1 MLNINPISG
10 QRKKTDFRGLNTQFI
25 IYFLLFSYI
34 PLFFFSIVGYYLNK
48 DIIRKV
54 YENSL
59 LETNKSVAG
68 RVEDFISSK
77 KEIIRNLYDTDLGQ
91 DSILEPEHFG
101 LSLSQLKEF
110 DLIFFVHNNKS
121 YLVKGISSGLENEIR
136 DLDILN
142 NSVVFLESK
151 ELFILRM
158 NPGDDLVVYTGF
170 GPSQIQKILKSF
182 NKDSDHTITLKRS
195 GMIISAGAV
204 ESIKA
209 AEQKDSFLKKPKD
222 SFDEIFYDPPY
233 IHQESIIGDDWTVR
247 STKFASGFYKELR
260 KFLIEILIANILIG
274 ILMLASAL
282 FLARRIT
289 TPIRSLVSAVHKISK
304 GDLKRP
310 IHIESRDEIKILAD
324 EFELM
329 RQKLLESY
337 TNLEMKIEERTKA
350 LKEAQFQ
357 ISHQEKMA
365 SLGLMAAGIAH
376 EIGNPLTGI
385 SSMAQI
391 LRRKSTDPKFI
402 EYLETILKNT
412 ERISKI
418 VRELVDIAKPSSY
431 EAGIVNLNEIIR
443 NAAEFVKYDR
453 RSKNVNLELEL
464 DPQLPELHLVA
475 DQLLQVFI
483 NVLINAVDALT
494 EQNDKIIIRSFRNG
508 NDIKI
513 QFEDNGIGIPDE
525 HLKRIFE
532 PFFTTKEVGKGTG
545 LGLSVSYGIIKNFN
559 GSIGVKS
566 TPGKGSIFTIS
577 LPVNTRGFDDEG

>member
-1 MLNINPISG
+1 M
-10 QRKKTDFRGLNTQFI
+10 
-25 IYFLLFSYI
+25 
-34 PLFFFSIVGYYLNK
+34 
-48 DIIRKV
+48 
-54 YENSL
+54 
-59 LETNKSVAG
+59 
-68 RVEDFISSK
+68 
-77 KEIIRNLYDTDLGQ
+77 
-91 DSILEPEHFG
+91 
-101 LSLSQLKEF
+101 
-110 DLIFFVHNNKS
+110 HNNES
-121 YLVKGISSGLENEIR
+121 YLVKGISSGYANEIR
-136 DLDILN
+136 NLDYLN
-142 NSVVFLESK
+142 ESAVFLESR
-151 ELFILRM
+151 ELFIIRIS
-158 NPGDDLVVYTGF
+158 PGKDQVVYAGF
-170 GPSQIQKILKSF
+170 GSSQMQKILKSF
-182 NKDSDHTITLKRS
+182 NNESDHTIILRKS
-195 GMIISAGAV
+195 GLIISAGSV
-204 ESIKA
+204 DKITE
-209 AEQKDSFLKKPKD
+209 AEQKESVSKKPKD

-233 IHQESIIGDDWTVR
+233 IQQESRIGNDWTVR

-260 KFLIEILIANILIG
+260 KFLIEIIVANILIG

-282 FLARRIT
+282 FLARRVT

-310 IHIESRDEIKILAD
+310 IRIESKDEIKILAD

-337 TNLEMKIEERTKA
+337 TNLEIKIEERTKA

-391 LRRKSTDPKFI
+391 IKRKSTDPKLI
-402 EYLETILKNT
+402 EYLDTILKNT

-431 EAGIVNLNEIIR
+431 EAGIVNLNDIIH

-464 DPQLPELHLVA
+464 DPELPELHLVA

-494 EQNDKIIIRSFRNG
+494 EQNDKIIIRSFLNG
-508 NDIKI
+508 NDVKV
-513 QFEDNGIGIPDE
+513 QFEDNGVGIPDE
-525 HLKRIFE
+525 HLKKIFE

-559 GSIGVKS
+559 GRIDVKS
-566 TPGKGSIFTIS
+566 TPGKGS
-577 LPVNTRGFDDEG
+577 